1 MTAASSVLCNIPR
14 ARNVDTNCM
23 YKKVSGTNMEGL
35 LKLSSSCGPSRNM
48 FDSSV

>member
-14 ARNVDTNCM
+14 ARNVDTNYM
-23 YKKVSGTNMEGL
+23 YKKVSGTNMGL

-48 FDSSV
+48 FDSSA